1 MPRKSKEPK
10 QPKLPAK
17 VQRLM
22 RYLTNG
28 HTLCLHYRSS
38 EVGDSKQYW
47 LEPAQRPVGS
57 WTVERALELGLIKS
71 NGDGL
76 FGDETGQTYSAVS

>member
-1 MPRKSKEPK
+1 MSKEPK
-10 QPKLPAK
+10 IPARVQKLI
-17 VQRLM
+17 L
-22 RYLTNG
+22 YLSNG
-28 HTLCLHYRSS
+28 HVLCLHYRTS
-38 EVGDSKQYW
+38 EVGDSRQYW

-76 FGDETGQTYSAVS
+76 FDDGTGQTYSLA